1 MMFYSVFKKTALA
14 ASLVLALSFAP
25 AWAQYQAPDATTPA
39 DGGGASFK
47 GYVGDS
53 NPATRGGVVAAQPE
67 PDAGN
72 VPSGLPP
79 AFDLVK
85 EAESPEKDVP
95 AVADPCAAYASSPSG
110 YSMCQDRIR
119 KIDRM
124 REARDRRAGKTP
136 VVAPATADDTAK
148 TTEEKTKETLEKVE
162 ELEKKLQEK
171 EAADAARK
179 AAPTTKKGIGD
190 FDRNPEKGSKLF
202 K

>member
-1 MMFYSVFKKTALA
+1 MMFFSVFKNTAWA
-14 ASLVLALSFAP
+14 ACLVLGLSFAP
-25 AWAQYQAPDATTPA
+25 AWAQYQGPGATTSA
-39 DGGGASFK
+39 DGGASFK
-47 GYVGDS
+47 GYIGNNNAGNS
-53 NPATRGGVVAAQPE
+53 GGVVAAQPE
-67 PDAGN
+67 PEASS

-85 EAESPEKDVP
+85 EAESPAKDVP
-95 AVADPCAAYASSPSG
+95 AVADPCAAYVSSPSG

-136 VVAPATADDTAK
+136 AVAPAATDDTTK
-148 TTEEKTKETLEKVE
+148 TAEEKAKETLEKVE
-162 ELEKKLQEK
+162 DLEKKLQEK

-190 FDRNPEKGSKLF
+190 FDRNPEKGNQLF